1 MVNTSKV
8 HSKTWG
14 EDGKNIE
21 NMMEIQ
27 NFYFLIVW
35 RKYSLLC
42 LAFHHDTSPCRSAV
56 IPGLQPFSL
65 DSKPDR
71 KRDLGTL
78 LTRLNTPRH
87 HSSITGMILKK
98 ISKSQKF
105 VFFHHF
111 CLMVTIFSWSAH
123 ISFTPDLGTRSATG
137 GESRPGRVVSR
148 GPVGTQAN
156 NRCMDTSLG
165 IP

>member
-1 MVNTSKV
+1 MVKTSKIWWKFKI
-8 HSKTWG
+8 ST
-14 EDGKNIE
+14 
-21 NMMEIQ
+21 
-27 NFYFLIVW
+27 FW
-35 RKYSLLC
+35 RKYFLLW

-78 LTRLNTPRH
+78 LTHLNTPRH
-87 HSSITGMILKK
+87 HSSITRMILKK
-98 ISKSQKF
+98 ISKSQNF

-123 ISFTPDLGTRSATG
+123 ISFTPGHQVGNGRRVPTGKSRISGSSGDSGEQPVHGYVTRYPLASLAPPKRFHGALGM
-137 GESRPGRVVSR
+137 P
-148 GPVGTQAN
+148 
-156 NRCMDTSLG
+156 
-165 IP
+165 